1 MSLRSLPK
9 HASAPE
15 ADVWCRPARDPD
27 YGHIHVEACSGGMPV
42 ALADAPRLRLG
53 YRVSR
58 YVDFTATLP
67 IDAARIDNVVVSHRL
82 TDD

>member
-1 MSLRSLPK
+1 
-9 HASAPE
+9 
-15 ADVWCRPARDPD
+15 
-27 YGHIHVEACSGGMPV
+27 MPV